1 MAFNKHHRIIRKKR
15 NESWADFIGL
25 RGREYKLRRWATT
38 FVVTLI
44 LLGAA
49 IVFLLRVLR

>member
-1 MAFNKHHRIIRKKR
+1 MAFNRKKR